1 MSVFIQKDPGLQVAD
16 MLTSLSSELER
27 VRFAHDLVLVANS
40 GEEVATSARL
50 FGIWSPLVRVL
61 APEGGRI
68 LLPDFPF
75 SALTR
80 LPTLL
85 IPGWAEEVLTKEEV
99 QVLKALDIPIID
111 PTVNSVTAEVK
122 LEPVET
128 AEMSYHEPQVE
139 IKEESSNFRRPAKT
153 HQPAADQPASREVQI
168 GRIRTGIA
176 KIEKVEPGRRSKSQQ
191 LSLKVLSNYL
201 QELMAQE
208 GVTDENILEN
218 ANPAHAQESQNVTFL
233 SCEHCITK
241 FPDRRSLNMHKEND
255 CKSKNG
261 VSENGKNTV
270 IKSFNTDDA
279 MAKKVEVPMK
289 PKSLLKDCDLCQ
301 MKFLNDRS
309 LMMHKKTEH

>member
-50 FGIWSPLVRVL
+50 LGLWSPLVRTL
-61 APEGGRI
+61 ASEGGRI

-85 IPGWAEEVLTKEEV
+85 IPGWTEELLTMEEVL
-99 QVLKALDIPIID
+99 VLKALDIPID
-111 PTVNSVTAEVK
+111 HMGNSILEVK
-122 LEPVET
+122 QEPVDQ
-128 AEMSYHEPQVE
+128 AEMSYHEPQAE
-139 IKEESSNFRRPAKT
+139 IKEESKSQRRDKT
-153 HQPAADQPASREVQI
+153 HKSAADQPASRSVQI

-176 KIEKVEPGRRSKSQQ
+176 KIEKVSPGKRSKSQQ

-201 QELMAQE
+201 QELLIAQE
-208 GVTDENILEN
+208 GVAAGNSTKDNKENFVEKTSQDS
-218 ANPAHAQESQNVTFL
+218 PQNVGL
-233 SCEHCITK
+233 SCEHCAAK
-241 FPDRRSLNMHKEND
+241 FLDRRSLNMHQQKD
-255 CKSKNG
+255 CKDTHDI
-261 VSENGKNTV
+261 SENGKVSLTNKVT
-270 IKSFNTDDA
+270 
-279 MAKKVEVPMK
+279 AKKVEIPMK

>member
-1 MSVFIQKDPGLQVAD
+1 MLFAPRVRMSVFIQKDPGLQVAD

-27 VRFAHDLVLVANS
+27 VRYAHDLVLVANS

-50 FGIWSPLVRVL
+50 LGLWSPLVRTL
-61 APEGGRI
+61 ASEGGRI

-85 IPGWAEEVLTKEEV
+85 IPGWTEELLTMEEVL
-99 QVLKALDIPIID
+99 VLKALDIPID
-111 PTVNSVTAEVK
+111 HMGNSILEVK
-122 LEPVET
+122 QEPVDQ
-128 AEMSYHEPQVE
+128 AEMSHHEPYVE
-139 IKEESSNFRRPAKT
+139 IKEESKSHKS
-153 HQPAADQPASREVQI
+153 AADQPASRSVQI

-176 KIEKVEPGRRSKSQQ
+176 KIEKVDPGKRSKSQQ

-201 QELMAQE
+201 QELIAQE
-208 GVTDENILEN
+208 GVAAGNSTKDNKENFVEKTSQDS
-218 ANPAHAQESQNVTFL
+218 PQNVVGL
-233 SCEHCITK
+233 SCEHCAAK
-241 FPDRRSLNMHKEND
+241 FLDRRSLNMHQQKD
-255 CKSKNG
+255 CKDTHG
-261 VSENGKNTV
+261 ISENGKVSLTNKVT
-270 IKSFNTDDA
+270 
-279 MAKKVEVPMK
+279 AKKVEIPMK